1 VDVRHLADSALFEKD
16 KVQQRLA
23 VQQRIREQAVQQYV
37 QNLRMNASITDKRK
51 EIQAAQRQ
59 PTS

>member
-1 VDVRHLADSALFEKD
+1 
-16 KVQQRLA
+16 VQQRLA
-23 VQQRIREQAVQQYV
+23 VQQRIREQGVQQYV